1 MKKPL
6 LILNVY
12 SPCNNEKLNWIKS
25 DLYPIIQKLSLS
37 NLPLIILG
45 DLNID
50 ISKHNKYSKELS
62 KILKEF
68 ELSPTSDESKKT
80 WYSQNRYNS
89 CSRIDYILL
98 NNNLTDYLLTSG
110 VTPLG
115 DSDHAIIH
123 AELYFRDNHISPYSS
138 LYKKLTKNVLLEDEK
153 LYYNFIFKQSLGSS
167 NTINNFSSLKLAFGN
182 SQKSLTSSN
191 NKYIPVDELVRDL
204 MIAKRD
210 AYIFYLSQ
218 KTPENYSSF
227 KKKSNH
233 LKTYLRSK
241 KQEKWKQFLNQIVQ
255 SNELFW
261 KFKKSLNFSPPSFPN
276 NLTYNNVTANTKDK
290 ILSLFQNYLA
300 DLFHRED
307 TLPLS
312 QSAIPMQ
319 ISNDS
324 WILLINKLT
333 NKKSPGEDKIRNEQ
347 IKNLNDKNRLNCL
360 NYFNHLISKNQ
371 LPREL
376 LHANITLLH
385 KKGPKDD
392 PNNYRSISLLSCFGK
407 VIEKFYTQK
416 ILKFCLKKKIL
427 SPYQFGFRP
436 NHSTIDAVM
445 SLKLIVE
452 NNFSKNKRVFA
463 ALLDLK
469 KAFDSTDHFQ
479 TFEELFNLNIPD
491 DLIAG
496 LKLFYINPTASVAS
510 GSLRSDPF
518 YPNVGVR
525 QGGTSSPILFALYI
539 NELPKI
545 LEEAN
550 LGIKT
555 GDLWTG
561 IILFALMIS
570 FYLQTANQNSK
581 K

>member
-80 WYSQNRYNS
+80 WYSHNRFNS

-138 LYKKLTKNVLLEDEK
+138 SYKKVTKNVLLEDEK
-153 LYYNFIFKQSLGSS
+153 IYYNFTFKQSLGSS

-227 KKKSNH
+227 
-233 LKTYLRSK
+233 
-241 KQEKWKQFLNQIVQ
+241 
-255 SNELFW
+255 
-261 KFKKSLNFSPPSFPN
+261 
-276 NLTYNNVTANTKDK
+276 
-290 ILSLFQNYLA
+290 
-300 DLFHRED
+300 
-307 TLPLS
+307 
-312 QSAIPMQ
+312 
-319 ISNDS
+319 
-324 WILLINKLT
+324 
-333 NKKSPGEDKIRNEQ
+333 
-347 IKNLNDKNRLNCL
+347 
-360 NYFNHLISKNQ
+360 
-371 LPREL
+371 
-376 LHANITLLH
+376 
-385 KKGPKDD
+385 
-392 PNNYRSISLLSCFGK
+392 
-407 VIEKFYTQK
+407 
-416 ILKFCLKKKIL
+416 
-427 SPYQFGFRP
+427 
-436 NHSTIDAVM
+436 
-445 SLKLIVE
+445 
-452 NNFSKNKRVFA
+452 
-463 ALLDLK
+463 
-469 KAFDSTDHFQ
+469 
-479 TFEELFNLNIPD
+479 
-491 DLIAG
+491 
-496 LKLFYINPTASVAS
+496 
-510 GSLRSDPF
+510 
-518 YPNVGVR
+518 
-525 QGGTSSPILFALYI
+525 
-539 NELPKI
+539 
-545 LEEAN
+545 
-550 LGIKT
+550 
-555 GDLWTG
+555 
-561 IILFALMIS
+561 
-570 FYLQTANQNSK
+570 
-581 K
+581 